1 MRIFEVSSE
10 EEAWKLLSA
19 ATATDWSEEHR
30 EEPIVLDFGK
40 WAKLNIHLPETVIDG
55 SMTPTMMEAFIELQK
70 AIYRSYNLVSSEPHD
85 LRYLT
90 SAERERLEFRVEVNK
105 GSSDYQAD
113 FTAILE
119 KLGLEAIGKMDS
131 QSLVTVVL
139 GTALIIGSVVAFRSW
154 LQARAET
161 RERELDSD
169 DRKEAMAIA
178 RAAIAGNTENT
189 KILAAAIARQPI
201 LADIDAVVEPARE
214 KLVQAVGREG
224 GGDLYGVPVSSSL
237 AGELSA
243 QKRQQSQEVLIKGKF
258 RVVRVDTTSPDG
270 FRVTLIGDAVSN
282 EVTATLT
289 EYLISTDHRE
299 AIRRAEWG
307 KKPVYVEMKA
317 RKLRDRIIEAEVIMA
332 DDTRYDDQ

>member
-1 MRIFEVSSE
+1 
-10 EEAWKLLSA
+10 
-19 ATATDWSEEHR
+19 
-30 EEPIVLDFGK
+30 
-40 WAKLNIHLPETVIDG
+40 
-55 SMTPTMMEAFIELQK
+55 MMEAFLELQK
-70 AIYRSYNLVSSEPHD
+70 AIYRAYNLVSSDTHD
-85 LRYLT
+85 LRFL
-90 SAERERLEFRVEVNK
+90 SSSERERLEFRVEVNK

-113 FTAILE
+113 FSAILE

-154 LQARAET
+154 IQARAET
-161 RERELDSD
+161 RERELESD
-169 DRKEAMAIA
+169 ERKEAMSIA

-224 GGDLYGVPVSSSL
+224 GGDLYGVPVSAPL
-237 AGELSA
+237 AAELSA

-270 FRVTLIGDAVSN
+270 FRVTLAGEAVTH

-317 RKLRDRIIEAEVIMA
+317 RKLRERIVEAEVLMA
-332 DDTRYDDQ
+332 DDTRYDE